1 MILIDTHVLLWL
13 LFSPESL
20 SEKAKSTLEDNQCC
34 VSTASFWEMAV
45 KISIQKLTL
54 PKSLAEVAAACKDM
68 GIIIDDITLDDCLA
82 VQNLPFIHRDPF
94 DRVIIA
100 HALTNNLPLLTH
112 DGNIQEYSM
121 IETIW

>member
-20 SEKAKSTLEDNQCC
+20 SEKAKSALEDNQCC
-34 VSTASFWEMAV
+34 VSMASFWEMAV

-54 PKSLAEVAAACKDM
+54 PKSLDEVAAACKDM

-82 VQNLPFIHRDPF
+82 VQDLPFIHRDPF

-100 HALTNNLPLLTH
+100 HALTNNLALLTH
-112 DGNIQEYSM
+112 DGNIQKYSM